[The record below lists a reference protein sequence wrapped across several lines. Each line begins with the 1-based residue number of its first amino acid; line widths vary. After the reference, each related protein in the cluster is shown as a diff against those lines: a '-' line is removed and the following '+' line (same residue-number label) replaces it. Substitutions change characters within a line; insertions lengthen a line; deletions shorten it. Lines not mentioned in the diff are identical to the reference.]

1 MGFWGFGVWRRDQQ
15 EAEYAVAYSSS
26 ASSER
31 VPSREARG
39 CHLQDQH
46 GKEVQGAPPRKQ
58 EQSGQYI
65 YKLKTKYQEEGW

>member
-1 MGFWGFGVWRRDQQ
+1 MEIRVWGRDQQ
-15 EAEYAVAYSSS
+15 EAEYAVASSSS

-39 CHLQDQH
+39 GHLQNQH
-46 GKEVQGAPPRKQ
+46 GKEAQGAPPRKQ
-58 EQSGQYI
+58 EQSGQYL